1 MPKLIQPSFNGGELS
16 PSLYARVDLARYST
30 SVKTAY
36 NFIARQYG
44 GLVNR
49 PGFQFDERTKGF
61 TEMVGEDEVDVPRR
75 SRVIPFEF
83 SEDVAYVI
91 ELGHLYARFFFEGAP
106 VMDGMSV
113 EEIVTPWSEDEI
125 FDVRFTQSADTMYL
139 VHKDHPPQVL
149 TRLTA
154 TTFAIAA
161 IETRDGPFRRIN
173 ADEAIVVA
181 ASAQSGSVTISASAG
196 IFTAGMVGSYFYIE
210 SKNLGKV
217 KPWTVG
223 SRGIAVGDLRRSD
236 GKTYK
241 AVTVPTGG
249 GATWTEAGSFRPV
262 HETGR
267 AWDGGGDVRTDGT
280 NTWIVGI
287 EWEYQD
293 SSYGVVLITGFTDSD
308 TVTGTVTRRLPADV
322 VGGVGA
328 PANSWSFVGDGVDV
342 QFSVTGATA
351 VSNSL
356 YSVYIDGVA
365 VQSDPY
371 YPGGG
376 FGGGGGG
383 GEIP

>member
-1 MPKLIQPSFNGGELS
+1 MPKLFQPSLNGGELA
-16 PSLYARVDLARYST
+16 PSLYARVDLARYGT

-49 PGFQFDERTKGF
+49 PGLQYLGRTKAF
-61 TEMVGEDEVDVPRR
+61 AVMVGEDLVDVPRQ

-83 SEDVAYVI
+83 SQGVAYVI
-91 ELGHLYARFFFEGAP
+91 ELGHLYARFWFDGAP
-106 VMDGMSV
+106 VMDGMSP
-113 EEIVTPWSEDEI
+113 EEIVTPWSESEI
-125 FDVRFTQSADTMYL
+125 FDVRFTQSADTMYMA
-139 VHKDHPPQVL
+139 HPDHPTQVL

-154 TTFAIAA
+154 TTFAIAD
-161 IETRDGPFRRIN
+161 IETVDGPFRRIN

-181 ASAQSGSVTISASAG
+181 ATAQTGNVTVNANSG
-196 IFTAGMVGSYFYIE
+196 IFTAGMVGSYFYME

-217 KPWTVG
+217 RPWTVG
-223 SRGIAVGDLRRSD
+223 ERGITVGTLRRSD

-249 GATWTEAGSFRPV
+249 GATWTETGSFRPI

-267 AWDGGGDVRTDGT
+267 SWDGGGDTRTDGT

-293 SSYGVVLITGFTDSD
+293 SSYGIVLITGFTDSD
-308 TVTGTVTRRLPADV
+308 TVTGTVTRKLPADV
-322 VGGVGA
+322 VGGVGT

-342 QFSVTGATA
+342 QFSIPGATA
-351 VSNSL
+351 TSNSF
-356 YSVYIDGVA
+356 YGVTINGVP

-371 YPGGG
+371 Y
-376 FGGGGGG
+376 GGGGGG
-383 GEIP
+383 GGGGLEP